1 MTVYTLNPLED
12 PRWAEFLQRH
22 PRASVYHTPG
32 WLEALH
38 RTYGYEPIVYTEKW
52 KCVELRP
59 LSADLTTQTGLTKA
73 QTYYFHKLD
82 LRLTLD
88 KLFSRFHKTSIQQ
101 LIGRAEREGLSYE
114 EGKSEKLLQEFYRLL
129 LLTRRRHQL
138 PPQPIDWF
146 RNLIACLG
154 DQLKIRIAS
163 KDGRPIA
170 SILTLCYQDT
180 LVYKYGCSD
189 ASCHNLGAMQSLLWK
204 AIQEAKER
212 GVQEFDLGRSD
223 SDNGGLITFKERWG
237 ATRSMLTYV
246 RCHAPRLQ
254 SASGGYGMQ
263 IAKRVCARMP
273 APLFSAA
280 GKLLYRHIG

>member
-1 MTVYTLNPLED
+1 
-12 PRWAEFLQRH
+12 
-22 PRASVYHTPG
+22 
-32 WLEALH
+32 
-38 RTYGYEPIVYTEKW
+38 
-52 KCVELRP
+52 
-59 LSADLTTQTGLTKA
+59 LTTQTGLTKA